1 MKSCETKI
9 FTTHDGRKGELVN
22 QKITQFIFDLDGTIT
37 QEETLPLIAEHF
49 GVTEE
54 IKALTQQTVQ
64 GSIPFAESLAWR
76 VRILGALPVD
86 EVAHLLAQV
95 QLHEGVMQFIH
106 AHRDQCS
113 IATGNLRP
121 WIEKLVARL
130 DCACDASEA
139 VIENNRV
146 AKLTHVLHKEDVVQR
161 YQKMGRRVVF
171 IGDGNNDVEAMR
183 VADIS
188 IASALTHD
196 PVPGVLNVADGIAW
210 DEASLCRRLYQFLQ
224 K

>member
-1 MKSCETKI
+1 MHALKDFASG
-9 FTTHDGRKGELVN
+9 DGLCRLSDLPEAGSELLRCKFV
-22 QKITQFIFDLDGTIT
+22 KKEATQFIFDLDGTIT

-54 IKALTQQTVQ
+54 IKALTQQTVL

-161 YQKMGRRVVF
+161 YQKNGTARRFYRGWQQRCRSHARSRHFDCFGADARSRARCAECGRWHRMG
-171 IGDGNNDVEAMR
+171 
-183 VADIS
+183 
-188 IASALTHD
+188 
-196 PVPGVLNVADGIAW
+196 
-210 DEASLCRRLYQFLQ
+210 
-224 K
+224 

>member
-95 QLHEGVMQFIH
+95 CLHEGVMRFIH
-106 AHRDQCS
+106 AHREQCS

-121 WIEKLVARL
+121 WIAELVARL
-130 DCACDASEA
+130 GCDCDASEA

-146 AKLTHVLHKEDVVQR
+146 AKLAHVLHKEDVVQR
-161 YQKMGRRVVF
+161 YQGLGRRVVF

-183 VADIS
+183 AADIS

-196 PVPGVLNVADGIAW
+196 PVPGVLNVADDIGW
-210 DEASLCRRLYQFLQ
+210 DEASLCRRLHQLLQ